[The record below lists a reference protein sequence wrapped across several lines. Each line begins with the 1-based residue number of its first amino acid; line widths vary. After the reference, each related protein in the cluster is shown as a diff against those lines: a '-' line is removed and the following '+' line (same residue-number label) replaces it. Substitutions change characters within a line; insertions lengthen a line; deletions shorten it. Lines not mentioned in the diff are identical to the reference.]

1 MEQRLQAVA
10 DFRFQ
15 LGNPLQDGFRGF
27 GGLVLI
33 EIAGHGDLIAHLGL
47 GPVDPG
53 VGGVGQDLPGEIGVD
68 VLGERDVFGVAQG
81 GIGHRLALFQHGV
94 SGFVA
99 QGALDND
106 FAVAKG
112 GGIKDLAFAIDACL
126 VAVDGVVSELAVG
139 PDDEIAAAL
148 GDVVPLGA
156 DGLAPG
162 LEAMAGVDQL
172 HLARPMEGLVLAQD
186 PDIGGDAR
194 VHELVRGE
202 LDDGVQPV
210 VLQNIAADLAGAAA
224 GVAGEQGRAVLDD
237 GHFAVG
243 SQFGETIQH
252 KELLTVGDLRQAR
265 AEPAQ
270 LAPGGFGLHRLLLPL
285 PVDAE
290 GRIGDAILEGEAL
303 ELVVGQGVAEP
314 HVVGVSA
321 ADHHV
326 GLGNGEG
333 GGVELLAEAGDLD
346 IGVQIVDTLL
356 HAGKHL
362 AGAHGHVVDGDV
374 ALLRQIGVGEQQ
386 VRHEI
391 DDVAAGEVGSRH
403 LAEAFREAP
412 HQVLEDVAAVHG
424 ADLVRAQIA
433 LGAVELLDDQVQR
446 VAVHHALDHAVELE
460 LGQHVLHVGGE
471 AGQIVAEV
479 AFDVV
484 RIGQESVEG
493 ELADVVELVL
503 GGAAKEAVDDGQVFD
518 LLIGVLHRLIGGQQ
532 AVMEPLHHR
541 HGQDHQSV
549 LVGFERPAQHVRHV
563 PDHRRLL
570 GDVRP
575 NYVDL
580 FVWHT
585 RSSLFSIFS
594 S

>member
-15 LGNPLQDGFRGF
+15 LGNPVQDGFRGF
-27 GGLVLI
+27 GRLIFI
-33 EIAGHGDLIAHLGL
+33 EIAGHGNLIAHLGL
-47 GPVDPG
+47 GLVDPG
-53 VGGVGQDLPGEIGVD
+53 VRHIRQDLPGKVGVD
-68 VLGERDVFGVAQG
+68 ILREGHVLRVPQG
-81 GIGHRLALFQHGV
+81 GIGHRLALLQNGPA
-94 SGFVA
+94 GFVL
-99 QGALDND
+99 QGALHGDLV
-106 FAVAKG
+106 VAEG
-112 GGIKDLAFAIDACL
+112 LGVEDLALAVDAGL
-126 VAVDGVVSELAVG
+126 VAVDSAVSELAVG
-139 PDDEIAAAL
+139 LDDQVPAQV
-148 GDVVPLGA
+148 GDVVALGA

-172 HLARPMEGLVLAQD
+172 HLARPMEGLVLAQH

-194 VHELVRGE
+194 VHKLVRGK

-210 VLQNIAADLAGAAA
+210 VFQNIAADLAGAAA
-224 GVAGEQGRAVLDD
+224 GVAGEEGGAVLDD

-252 KELLTVGDLRQAR
+252 KELLTVGDLGQAR
-265 AEPAQ
+265 REAAQ

-346 IGVQIVDTLL
+346 VGIQIVDTFL
-356 HAGKHL
+356 HAGEHL

-391 DDVAAGEVGSRH
+391 DDVAAGEVGSGF

-412 HQVLEDVAAVHG
+412 HQVLEDIAAVHG
-424 ADLVRAQIA
+424 ADLVGTQIA

-471 AGQIVAEV
+471 ARQIVAEV
-479 AFDVV
+479 ALDVV
-484 RIGQESVEG
+484 RVGQEPVEG
-493 ELADVVELVL
+493 EPADVVELVL

-518 LLIGVLHRLIGGQQ
+518 LLIGVLHRLIGGQ
-532 AVMEPLHHR
+532 
-541 HGQDHQSV
+541 
-549 LVGFERPAQHVRHV
+549 
-563 PDHRRLL
+563 
-570 GDVRP
+570 
-575 NYVDL
+575 
-580 FVWHT
+580 
-585 RSSLFSIFS
+585 
-594 S
+594 